1 MMYKFGLIVGT
12 ILRKIIIF
20 LGRLLATPSFFVGL
34 IVLPLIYGICMGL
47 KMAWDLI
54 DDLVCSK

>member
-34 IVLPLIYGICMGL
+34 IVLPLIYGICLGL
-47 KMAWDLI
+47 KMAWDLV

>member
-1 MMYKFGLIVGT
+1 MYKFGLIIGT

-20 LGRLLATPSFFVGL
+20 LGRLLATPSFFIGL

-47 KMAWDLI
+47 KIAWDLI

>member
-1 MMYKFGLIVGT
+1 MYKFGLITGA

-47 KMAWDLI
+47 KMAWDLV

>member
-20 LGRLLATPSFFVGL
+20 LGRLLATPSFFIGL

-54 DDLVCSK
+54 DDLACSK